1 MISKVTVSTLQT
13 IKNSNE
19 KFSMLT
25 AYDYSTAK
33 YCDEAGIDVVL
44 VGDSLGMVILGY
56 DSTTYVGMEEMSIF
70 TKAVARG
77 VHRAMVIAD
86 MPFMSYNTDISTG
99 LKNAGDLIKC
109 GANAVKL
116 EGCNDYIVELVK
128 RCTQSGIPV
137 MGHVGFTPQFLNA
150 IGGYNIQ
157 GKSYEATLE
166 ICEQAKQL
174 EKAGAFAV
182 VLEMVPEES
191 ARFIDENLTIPTVSC
206 GGGKYC
212 TGQVVVSDDM
222 FGKYSEFKPK
232 FVRRYCDMKSVILD
246 AVTQYDRD
254 VKSGSFPA
262 ANEVYTLPEEELM
275 KLNNKK
281 FNFV

>member
-1 MISKVTVSTLQT
+1 MIKKVTVSTLQK
-13 IKNSNE
+13 IKDNKE
-19 KFSMLT
+19 KFSVLT

-33 YCDEAGIDVVL
+33 YCDEGGIDVVL

-56 DSTTYVGMEEMSIF
+56 DSTTYVEMDEMKVF
-70 TKAVARG
+70 TKAVSRG
-77 VHRAMVIAD
+77 ANRAMIVAD
-86 MPFMSYNTDISTG
+86 MPFMSYNTDLSTA

-109 GANAVKL
+109 GANAVKI
-116 EGCNDYIVELVK
+116 ESCNDYIIELVK

-137 MGHVGFTPQFLNA
+137 MAHLGFTPQFLNA

-166 ICEQAKQL
+166 ILEQAKKL
-174 EKAGAFAV
+174 EQAGAFSV

-191 ARFIDENLTIPTVSC
+191 AKYIDEHLTIPTVSC

-232 FVRRYCDMKSVILD
+232 FVRRYCDMKSIILS
-246 AVTQYDRD
+246 AIKQYDYD
-254 VKSGSFPA
+254 VKNGLFPSSD
-262 ANEVYTLPEEELM
+262 EVFTMPEDELA
-275 KLNNKK
+275 KLMSLK
-281 FNFV
+281 